1 MEELIMVVL
10 KAMWGVVQIFY
21 VLIRFIF
28 QTIFFLHSKIPKSPE
43 VYTYPEEVRFE
54 HMLIVGGS
62 GHGKTQLLQHI
73 FMTFDLREVAAGR
86 KSVVF
91 IDSQG
96 DMLQKILHLR
106 ELTPARA
113 QEGKPEEPKPAT
125 ATPLQTVP
133 ETLPKKRTRMRRGW
147 YIAVVLLVNV
157 IVLAVIFGGVV
168 ITQAIFLAGQEEDIT
183 LGSTIFAFAL
193 VSVPWLLL
201 SSLLFQRKRDEHP
214 SSQSVASPSQAAV
227 DTTHPTLADRLVLI
241 DPNDV
246 ENPPCLN
253 LFDFGLDRIKDYS
266 AVDRE
271 KFVNSAIALYEY
283 MFGALLG
290 AELSHRQGVIFRYL
304 ARLLMVVPNPT
315 IYTLMDFME
324 EPERVREY
332 LPKLDMQTQRFFV
345 TQFFSHKFDDTRQQI
360 LTRLWGVLSNNV
372 LARMFS
378 HTHNKLNLLEAMNR
392 GSLIL
397 INTAKDLLKQEGCE
411 IFGRFMVTCLS
422 QATQE
427 RAALPEEKRLP
438 TFIYI
443 DEAADYF
450 DDSLEELLNTA
461 RKYMVGLI
469 IATQNLGQFSQKLLA
484 SVLSSTSIKFAGG
497 VSRHDAV
504 ALAGEMKA
512 EPEFILSAQKGGGQ
526 TQFVT
531 YVRNYMSEAV
541 GFAVPLGT
549 LEHSSKMGND
559 DFNELL
565 KQNRE
570 KYTAAYE
577 PALLD
582 ASSAIAQSGVTFAL
596 DEPQRPI

>member
-1 MEELIMVVL
+1 
-10 KAMWGVVQIFY
+10 
-21 VLIRFIF
+21 
-28 QTIFFLHSKIPKSPE
+28 
-43 VYTYPEEVRFE
+43 
-54 HMLIVGGS
+54 
-62 GHGKTQLLQHI
+62 
-73 FMTFDLREVAAGR
+73 
-86 KSVVF
+86 
-91 IDSQG
+91 
-96 DMLQKILHLR
+96 MLQKILHLR
-106 ELTPARA
+106 ELTPARE
-113 QEGKPEEPKPAT
+113 QEVKPQEPQQVA
-125 ATPLQTVP
+125 AVVQQAVP
-133 ETLPKKRTRMRRGW
+133 ETPPKKRTGMSRAFHV
-147 YIAVVLLVNV
+147 ILVVLRNVLLLACFLFLVMY
-157 IVLAVIFGGVV
+157 A
-168 ITQAIFLAGQEEDIT
+168 QALHSPNDPDSIT
-183 LGSTIFAFAL
+183 LPSTIFGFAL
-193 VSVPWLLL
+193 ITFAWYLLIRPARV
-201 SSLLFQRKRDEHP
+201 LFRKGRDKH
-214 SSQSVASPSQAAV
+214 SSQAQAVAPPQAVA
-227 DTTHPTLADRLVLI
+227 DTKRETLADRLILI

-266 AVDRE
+266 PVDRE

-332 LPKLDMQTQRFFV
+332 LPKLDVQTQRFFV

-378 HTHNKLNLLEAMNR
+378 HTHNKLNLFEAMNR

-411 IFGRFMVTCLS
+411 IFGRFMITCIS

-427 RAALPEEKRLP
+427 RAALPEGKRLP

-450 DDSLEELLNTA
+450 DDSLEELLNTT

-484 SVLSSTSIKFAGG
+484 SVLSSTSIKFVGG

-504 ALAGEMKA
+504 ALAGEMKT
-512 EPEFILSAQKGGGQ
+512 EPEFILFAQKGGGQ
-526 TQFVT
+526 TQFVA
-531 YVRNYMSEAV
+531 YVRNAVQEAL
-541 GFAVPLGT
+541 GFVVPLGE
-549 LEHSSKMGND
+549 LERSPKIGSE
-559 DFNELL
+559 DFQELL
-565 KQNRE
+565 RQNRE
-570 KYTAAYE
+570 KYTASFE
-577 PALLD
+577 PALLET
-582 ASSAIAQSGVTFAL
+582 SQAIAGSGISFAL